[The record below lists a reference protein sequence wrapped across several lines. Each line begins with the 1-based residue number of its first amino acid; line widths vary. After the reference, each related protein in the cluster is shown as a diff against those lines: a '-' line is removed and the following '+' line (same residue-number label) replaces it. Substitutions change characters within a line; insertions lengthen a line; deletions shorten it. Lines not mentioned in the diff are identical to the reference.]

1 VLVKH
6 WRSNTQAYFLL
17 GGITMRELTDQ
28 ELDAI
33 CGGLFDFTAIK
44 QIMINQ
50 LNEAKVQQTG
60 LVNNITQLNI
70 GIAEIQ

>member
-1 VLVKH
+1 
-6 WRSNTQAYFLL
+6 
-17 GGITMRELTDQ
+17 MRELTDQ
-28 ELDAI
+28 ELDTI

-50 LNEAKVQQTG
+50 LNEAKIRQTG